1 MKISFWAFL
10 FSLTLLGCGTKGDGS
25 SSTIQDIK
33 DLKTKQYA
41 INGKAIYDQLC
52 ANCHQSNGKGLGRLI
67 PPLAGSDY
75 MKEDLG
81 RTIRIIKYGLSG
93 EITVNGISYNQPM
106 PPNPQLTSMEIA
118 EITTYIFNVWGLR
131 EGLITVK
138 EVENSLKNR

>member
-1 MKISFWAFL
+1 MA
-10 FSLTLLGCGTKGDGS
+10 CGTKEDGS

-41 INGKAIYDQLC
+41 INGKVIYDQLC
-52 ANCHQSNGKGLGRLI
+52 ANCHQSNGTGLGRLI

-75 MKEDLG
+75 MKEDVG
-81 RTIRIIKYGLSG
+81 RTIRLIKYGLTG

-106 PPNPQLTSMEIA
+106 PPNPQLTSMEIS
-118 EITTYIFNVWGLR
+118 EIMTYIYNVWGFQ

-138 EVENSLKNR
+138 EVENSMKSR